1 MELKLKVL
9 DGKHAGQDV
18 PVHGDKFFIGRAE
31 DCQLRPGS
39 DLVSRHHCV
48 IMVDDGYVGVRDLGS
63 KNGTFV
69 NAERIIGERPLQAG
83 DRVKV
88 GPLEFEVV
96 LSTGVGGKK
105 RPAVTGGVK
114 EAASRAASTMPDVD
128 VSQWL
133 TPESG
138 GNEAGIGPSD
148 TGRLTVASSDTEEI
162 DLGSTKELAMPGQSG
177 VAADATRIDPPE
189 ADVKKPDPKAKKE
202 PGKLPMSARLMAKD
216 SRDAAAK
223 VLEMM
228 KKRR

>member
-1 MELKLKVL
+1 
-9 DGKHAGQDV
+9 
-18 PVHGDKFFIGRAE
+18 
-31 DCQLRPGS
+31 
-39 DLVSRHHCV
+39 
-48 IMVDDGYVGVRDLGS
+48 MVDDGYVGVRDLES

-88 GPLEFEVV
+88 GPLEFEIV

-114 EAASRAASTMPDVD
+114 EAAARAASTVADVD

-133 TPESG
+133 AP
-138 GNEAGIGPSD
+138 EAGSGAPSAGLHD

-162 DLGSTKELAMPGQSG
+162 DLGATKELLLPDEANA
-177 VAADATRIDPPE
+177 AADATRIDPP
-189 ADVKKPDPKAKKE
+189 AAALKKTDPKAKKE